1 MNIVILG
8 PTGVGKTKLSI
19 ELAKYFDM
27 EIINGDSVQVYKGL
41 DIGSGKITEEEKE
54 GIVHHLLDIKSP
66 DEEYSVKDYQDDIRS
81 FLDKGDYIICGG
93 TGLYISAALY
103 DYEFE
108 KETTTNG
115 YEELSNEELYELC
128 KKKDPNMDIHINNRK
143 RLVRFLNKELK
154 DTKPL
159 TLLYPNTVFIGLT
172 MPREMLYERINN
184 RVDEMISDGLLKEV
198 KSLYEKYP
206 ESRILH
212 SAIGYKELIE
222 YLNGNTTLDKAIDNI
237 KQNSRHYAKRQYT
250 WFNNKMKLKWFDV
263 DINNFDK
270 TVSDVIRYIKSK

>member
-8 PTGVGKTKLSI
+8 PTGVGKTKMSI
-19 ELAKYFDM
+19 KLAKFFNE

-41 DIGSGKITEEEKE
+41 DIGSGKVTKEEKE

-66 DEEYSVKDYQDDIRS
+66 NEEYSVKDYQDDIRS
-81 FLDKGDYIICGG
+81 FLDKGEYIVCGG

-108 KETTTNG
+108 EETTTNE
-115 YEELSNEELYELC
+115 YKDLTNEELYELC
-128 KKKDPNMDIHINNRK
+128 KKKDPNMDIHVNNRK

-154 DTKPL
+154 EIKPL
-159 TLLYPNTVFIGLT
+159 TLLYPNTVFIGLS

-184 RVDEMISDGLLKEV
+184 RVDEMISDGLLDEV
-198 KSLYEKYP
+198 SSLYKKNP
-206 ESRILH
+206 KSRILR

-222 YLNGNTTLDKAIDNI
+222 YLEGNVTLDKAIENI

-250 WFNNKMKLKWFDV
+250 WFNNKMSLKWFDV
-263 DINNFDK
+263 DINDFDK
-270 TVSDVIRYIKSK
+270 TVNEVISYIKSK